1 MSLKKTET
9 QTYKAITNQQYL
21 NAKQLS
27 ILSLVIIVLIQ
38 MIPIFVTRTPYLEW
52 MLLGFTAAVSTC
64 AVMGAILVQH
74 NADKISKLYRSAFNS
89 DFYETIGLFTQL
101 KNTIQEQA
109 DKEGLD
115 FKEEVENLGIDSY
128 AVVRGYLE
136 SFREHYNISQ
146 SESDLGVIEAPEYEN
161 ERELFS

>member
-27 ILSLVIIVLIQ
+27 MLSLAIIILIQ

-64 AVMGAILVQH
+64 AVMGAILVQY
-74 NADKISKLYRSAFNS
+74 NADKISKLYRNINVTYRANPTCTPS
-89 DFYETIGLFTQL
+89 T
-101 KNTIQEQA
+101 NT
-109 DKEGLD
+109 LS
-115 FKEEVENLGIDSY
+115 L
-128 AVVRGYLE
+128 L
-136 SFREHYNISQ
+136 ISH
-146 SESDLGVIEAPEYEN
+146 
-161 ERELFS
+161 